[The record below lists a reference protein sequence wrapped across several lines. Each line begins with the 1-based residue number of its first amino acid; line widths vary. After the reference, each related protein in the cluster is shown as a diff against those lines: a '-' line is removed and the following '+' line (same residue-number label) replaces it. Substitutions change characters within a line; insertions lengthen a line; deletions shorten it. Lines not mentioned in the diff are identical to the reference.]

1 MCKSSRKLFN
11 KKTGEYIPSGY
22 SMSTIWVFNHI
33 EQEHTLY
40 HVKDCMKKF
49 CEPLREHGKNIIDFE
64 KKKCHR

>member
-1 MCKSSRKLFN
+1 
-11 KKTGEYIPSGY
+11 
-22 SMSTIWVFNHI
+22 MSTIWVFNHI

-49 CEPLREHGKNIIDFE
+49 CEPLREYGKNIIDFE